1 MSSPRFIQT
10 AKARTSPTK
19 GDILELRVGKKLTF
33 GVDQDDESNKSQ
45 TDDYTKFKHPMPE
58 LSSEVFSS
66 GFNEGETSAA
76 TANYMTHRVYAKGPV
91 LNDGHLK
98 SQEVMI
104 RQSLQHV

>member
-1 MSSPRFIQT
+1 
-10 AKARTSPTK
+10 
-19 GDILELRVGKKLTF
+19 
-33 GVDQDDESNKSQ
+33 
-45 TDDYTKFKHPMPE
+45 MPE

-76 TANYMTHRVYAKGPV
+76 TANYMTHRVYTKGPV

-104 RQSLQHV
+104 RQSLQHAQQPAGQVNMFRKTDPRQKPRNANINKALFEENTS